1 MSSFLLILMIEV
13 TEVES
18 RSMEVIAPVLVL
30 LEIVFPKDQASRVRG
45 SMYLLGGEGAAASAH
60 PGSARSLRRGCV
72 SCRRE
77 FEACRSALNFP
88 HAHAASP

>member
-30 LEIVFPKDQASRVRG
+30 LEIVFSKDQASRVREYVFAG
-45 SMYLLGGEGAAASAH
+45 
-60 PGSARSLRRGCV
+60 R
-72 SCRRE
+72 
-77 FEACRSALNFP
+77 
-88 HAHAASP
+88 